1 MAERKP
7 IFSTK
12 AGRTQ
17 IGYIEGNEAFDLFGN
32 RCCNYRQATGNL
44 HDFRTDRIVGYVSL
58 VGNFAGASWLADELF
73 GQRSEPAA
81 RSYLAGIAEMPR
93 PSASEEGVPATATT
107 TNEGPEDALLE
118 RAIRMVRG
126 PLR

>member
-1 MAERKP
+1 MADHKP
-7 IFSTK
+7 IFRTK
-12 AGRTQ
+12 GGRAQ
-17 IGYIEGNEAFDLFGN
+17 IGYIEKDEAFDLSG
-32 RCCNYRQATGNL
+32 RRRCNYNGVTGNL
-44 HDFRTDRIVGYVSL
+44 HDLKTDKIVGHVSL
-58 VGNFAGASWLADELF
+58 AGNFVGASWLADELF

-81 RSYLAGIAEMPR
+81 RPSVAGIAEIPR

-107 TNEGPEDALLE
+107 TDEGPEDALLE